1 MKVDVYERAWLWV
14 AAAMIAGFVAALL
27 ISAAGHAIHPP
38 SHVETIDPTT
48 VRVTGDFVEPR
59 VDLRADGSALVVGL
73 SEMFVFRPGIMRVPA
88 GKPVTFR
95 LTSPDVIHGFQIVGT
110 NVNAT
115 VIPGYVTETTVTFP
129 HPGEF
134 LVVCNEYCGLSHHLM
149 QARLIVE

>member
-1 MKVDVYERAWLWV
+1 MKVHLYERVWLWV
-14 AAAMIAGFVAALL
+14 AAAMIVAFVAALL
-27 ISAAGHAIHPP
+27 VSAAGHAIHPP
-38 SHVETIDPTT
+38 SHIETIDPTT

-59 VDLRADGSALVVGL
+59 VEIKNDGSAVVVGL
-73 SEMFVFRPGIMRVPA
+73 SEMFVFRPQTMRVPA

-134 LVVCNEYCGLSHHLM
+134 LVVCNEYCGLAHHLM